1 MCTCTS
7 RQWLVNGRLFQYMNP
22 TGAARASFFS
32 HWIPAEYIFQAGFR
46 VPKSRL
52 WDSPPGEGEYM

>member
-1 MCTCTS
+1 M
-7 RQWLVNGRLFQYMNP
+7 RL
-22 TGAARASFFS
+22 FFS

-52 WDSPPGEGEYM
+52 WDSPPGGGGAGGGSICNRGQVDLSSSTWR